1 MKDLSALELRRAERE
16 NKNALSA
23 DVESTDDVESTG
35 AADSNSENESED
47 LSWDRYIQKDLESM
61 YGHRNILFRKLPLYC
76 FPIFSK
82 SESCI

>member
-47 LSWDRYIQKDLESM
+47 LS
-61 YGHRNILFRKLPLYC
+61 
-76 FPIFSK
+76 
-82 SESCI
+82 